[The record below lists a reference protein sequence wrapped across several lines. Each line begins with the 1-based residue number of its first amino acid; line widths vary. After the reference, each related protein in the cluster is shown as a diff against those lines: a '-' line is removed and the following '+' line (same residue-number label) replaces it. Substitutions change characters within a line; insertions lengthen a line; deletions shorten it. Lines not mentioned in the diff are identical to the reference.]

1 MPSDINVGLPFSLRE
16 APDTFED
23 VRMNNNFVAVP
34 VNVRLFGDF
43 EKALVHFQK
52 QFKAMR
58 ASLGPFG
65 VFSAFHVVTL
75 LPFMF
80 PRLAIFLISSKYT
93 MIYSN
98 LNASKIPYVF
108 DGKKSL
114 GSFFYVTSPGK
125 IGMGASIC
133 TTGGTC
139 ILSVNGDEA
148 ALENQE

>member
-1 MPSDINVGLPFSLRE
+1 MPFSLRE

-34 VNVRLFGDF
+34 TNIRLFGDF
-43 EKALVHFQK
+43 GKALMHFQK
-52 QFKAMR
+52 QFKIMR
-58 ASLGPFG
+58 TSLGPFG

-75 LPFMF
+75 LPYMF

-98 LNASKIPYVF
+98 LNASKTPWVF
-108 DGKKSL
+108 DGKKSV
-114 GSFFYVTSPGK
+114 GAFFYVTSPGK

-133 TTGGTC
+133 TSGGVC
-139 ILSVNGDEA
+139 MISINGDEA